1 LYAACATL
9 TPHHPPS
16 LYPCRYPSDLL
27 AVHQLPCGEE
37 EEDEDEE
44 EDDGEESEDGSG
56 KSRGS
61 TDPGDDPDLTHTR
74 ALAAALGLLQDDA
87 AAATADRRVL
97 ESEDIDMGR
106 YRDNIARNAA
116 PISSSS
122 SLAERLG
129 NLHSSINT
137 NNASQ
142 QMLLAQLLQQQA
154 SVSLSVSRGS
164 SSSALMSTRTGHLL
178 QNERIELENAHRA
191 RELET
196 RMEMLE
202 LLDLALSAGGGNS
215 GEGRG
220 GREAEDARNAL
231 RLRRS
236 LLDNEDEYLPGA
248 SSPLQAS
255 QSQQRGRQA
264 LLHSAPGGI
273 GTITGPGSTPGLTGG
288 IGTITGPG
296 STPGLTGGIG
306 TITGPGSTPGLSNSS
321 AESIRRALS
330 SAAGTCTYPMPMP
343 TSSNINNNDGSSG
356 HRPTSGI
363 TSGTCVDQWNVDL
376 SSPFVEYSPDTK
388 AVLNRSG
395 LHSVSSSMLALSP
408 IYSKGAKVTMSVSIE
423 YLKELER
430 TPGTP
435 ASVAAANAVLPPY
448 LRTVENAAG
457 TNPSNTGSSN
467 SSRINDD
474 DGHTFSFGLS
484 VLDAMPPMGTQC
496 FGKEAFTWGAYDHRR
511 SSAFSQSATIGSS
524 GILAGVCAAFE
535 EGDTLSLVLDLDP
548 NSVTVLAPA
557 DRRPMQ
563 AGSSSKRD
571 GKGCAHFLVNG
582 SIIHTFP
589 QLDVEK
595 RYVMGVTLCTNNCVR
610 LFSRNVCLD
619 RMPEAGRRGS
629 GVAAVNIMQPMTP
642 QIRAEMPAEMTHPH
656 PTYLASNVQED
667 HDDDVTNLVNRDN
680 SSGSGGIDFDESD
693 VMDMLNS
700 MHDSI
705 TAAASQTQAALYS
718 HDNDNGHDND
728 NDNGNGSMA
737 TSGGFSAS
745 VPNSPHASLRY
756 AESLNL
762 TALGSGSPTA
772 RMEGAGNGRADY
784 GTNDYGGGTFVRE
797 WGRTG
802 SSGLGPAGQR
812 DGDDGAQPSSASSSV
827 LLSTSVPVSPTRNRN
842 PQLSRPASPPRPSPA
857 SMRLGQRFSSHP
869 ATLAAQMLTSSNAE
883 MQNII
888 SSRAAMAQAN
898 NIGGGADMPI
908 PNRALQLQH
917 PPDYSLITPTNTNN
931 GNTGFSSSATTWR
944 EQQDQRARH
953 QLALRAQ
960 LESQQERERARQQL
974 IRDSDRGDQASLRS
988 ESKDSARGSDA
999 SSSAGGSGNGSKAA
1013 EATGSADAKM
1023 TISSVDH
1030 KADDKTAAT
1039 SPKGDGDT
1047 GGMCCCC
1054 WELPKSVVLLP
1065 CRHMC
1070 VCEMCGLDEVTLPKC
1085 PMCRE
1090 SIAQRFKVFT

>member
-1 LYAACATL
+1 MYAACATL

-27 AVHQLPCGEE
+27 AVHQRPCGEDE
-37 EEDEDEE
+37 EEEEEEE
-44 EDDGEESEDGSG
+44 EDDGEESEDGSRR
-56 KSRGS
+56 SRDS

-87 AAATADRRVL
+87 AAATGDERGIESADL
-97 ESEDIDMGR
+97 GR
-106 YRDNIARNAA
+106 YRDSIARNAA

-129 NLHSSINT
+129 NLHNSVNT

-142 QMLLAQLLQQQA
+142 QLLLAQLLQQQA
-154 SVSLSVSRGS
+154 SVSLRMSRGGS
-164 SSSALMSTRTGHLL
+164 GSALTSTRTENLL

-202 LLDLALSAGGGNS
+202 LLDMALSAGGSNS

-220 GREAEDARNAL
+220 GGEEENARNV
-231 RLRRS
+231 LRRS

-255 QSQQRGRQA
+255 QAQQRGGQA
-264 LLHSAPGGI
+264 PLHSAPGGI
-273 GTITGPGSTPGLTGG
+273 ETV
-288 IGTITGPG
+288 
-296 STPGLTGGIG
+296 
-306 TITGPGSTPGLSNSS
+306 TGPGSTPGLSNSS

-330 SAAGTCTYPMPMP
+330 SAAAGTCTYPMP
-343 TSSNINNNDGSSG
+343 TSSNINNNDDSSG
-356 HRPTSGI
+356 HRPISGI

-467 SSRINDD
+467 SSRINGD
-474 DGHTFSFGLS
+474 DGHTFSFGLA

-511 SSAFSQSATIGSS
+511 CSAFSQSATIGSS

-589 QLDVEK
+589 QLDVDK
-595 RYVMGVTLCTNNCVR
+595 RYVIGVTLCTNNCVR

-619 RMPEAGRRGS
+619 RMPESGPRSS
-629 GVAAVNIMQPMTP
+629 GVSTVNIMQPMTP

-667 HDDDVTNLVNRDN
+667 NDDYVTNLVSRDN
-680 SSGSGGIDFDESD
+680 SSGSGGMDFDESD

-705 TAAASQTQAALYS
+705 TAAASQTQVALYS
-718 HDNDNGHDND
+718 HDNDNGRGIGND
-728 NDNGNGSMA
+728 SMA
-737 TSGGFSAS
+737 TSGGFNAS

-772 RMEGAGNGRADY
+772 RIEGAGNGRADY

-812 DGDDGAQPSSASSSV
+812 DGDGGAQPGSASSSV
-827 LLSTSVPVSPTRNRN
+827 LLSASVPVSPTRNRN

-917 PPDYSLITPTNTNN
+917 PPDYSLITPTNTNS

-974 IRDSDRGDQASLRS
+974 IRDSDRGQASLRS
-988 ESKDSARGSDA
+988 ESKDSAHGSDA
-999 SSSAGGSGNGSKAA
+999 SSTAGGSGNGSKAA

-1030 KADDKTAAT
+1030 KADDKTATT

-1070 VCEMCGLDEVTLPKC
+1070 VCEACGLDEATLPKC

-1090 SIAQRFKVFT
+1090 PIAQRFKVFT